1 MYVSSDCGLNSTL
14 SFLLFPTAPS
24 EPQALNVSFMNATTV
39 SVAWEPPLFPN
50 GIISNYTLKINVQSS
65 EVPRFTTRASSDTSE
80 TFGGLEPATGY
91 LVTVR
96 GINSAGV
103 GEALS
108 LVVTTLPCE
117 W

>member
-1 MYVSSDCGLNSTL
+1 
-14 SFLLFPTAPS
+14 
-24 EPQALNVSFMNATTV
+24 MNATIV
-39 SVAWEPPLFPN
+39 SVVWEPPLYPN
-50 GIISNYTLKINVQSS
+50 GIIWNYTLTINVQSS
-65 EVPRFTTRASSDTSE
+65 EVPWFTTRASSDTSE
-80 TFGGLEPATGY
+80 TFEGLEPATGY